1 MKAPVVKLSLNHP
14 FVLYFVLMVALANL
28 LYLAVG
34 GNLAFAAVFLLVGF
48 LTSFFSKNM
57 TVILVIAIVA
67 TNVLQFGSSIRT
79 SEGFAEGKDDEDEGF
94 AEGKDEEKKD
104 EEKKDEEKY
113 LVSKEGNLIKKY
125 APTVDPSTIDKD
137 IEKKKDEKKAE
148 KTEGMDTD
156 AAMER
161 ISEKQKKISEK
172 IKKMEPLINNVESFM
187 DKLEKFSNYK

>member
-28 LYLAVG
+28 LYLSVG
-34 GNLAFAAVFLLVGF
+34 GHLAFAAVFLLVGF

-79 SEGFAEGKDDEDEGF
+79 SEGFAEGEDEGF
-94 AEGKDEEKKD
+94 DGKDEEKKD
-104 EEKKDEEKY
+104 EDKKKVDEKKD
-113 LVSKEGNLIKKY
+113 
-125 APTVDPSTIDKD
+125 
-137 IEKKKDEKKAE
+137 EKKKDEKKVVE

-156 AAMER
+156 KMDAAVER
-161 ISEKQKKISEK
+161 ISEKQKKIAEK
-172 IKKMEPLINNVESFM
+172 IEKMEPMVKNVESFM
-187 DKLEKFSNYK
+187 DKLDKFSNYK